1 MHILLL
7 KEILL
12 LLKKIFTAADFETS
26 NTIVNNAT
34 ATNSNDNVFGE
45 EKLVFKNNSPFIN
58 CIAKI
63 NGIKNDNAEDS
74 DVVIPMYNLP
84 ENSKN
89 YRKATGS
96 LWNRYRDKPNSD
108 TDGNEMKHSIINSES
123 FDYKANFMENGATQN
138 NLTKNDVKIDVPLK
152 NLSNFWRNLNI
163 PIINC
168 EVELI
173 LTWFKDCVLIDKI
186 TRDADYE
193 EPVDRKNDNP
203 ENAIFQIQNCMF
215 QLLLYQK
222 EMI

>member
-1 MHILLL
+1 MLL

-89 YRKATGS
+89 YRKTTGS
-96 LWNRYRDKPNSD
+96 LRNCYRDERNSD
-108 TDGNEMKHSIINSES
+108 TDDNEMKHSIINSES

-138 NLTKNDVKIDVPLK
+138 NLTKDDVTIDVPLK
-152 NLSNFWRNLNI
+152 NLSNF
-163 PIINC
+163 
-168 EVELI
+168 
-173 LTWFKDCVLIDKI
+173 
-186 TRDADYE
+186 
-193 EPVDRKNDNP
+193 
-203 ENAIFQIQNCMF
+203 
-215 QLLLYQK
+215 
-222 EMI
+222 